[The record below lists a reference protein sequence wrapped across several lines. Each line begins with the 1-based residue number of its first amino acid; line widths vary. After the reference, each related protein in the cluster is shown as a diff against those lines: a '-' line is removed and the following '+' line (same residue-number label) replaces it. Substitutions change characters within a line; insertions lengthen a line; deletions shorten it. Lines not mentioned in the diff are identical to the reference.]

1 MPGDPLD
8 PETLARVE
16 LPEPRDEGGAVVAHA
31 LVIDHFGNVGLN
43 VDHERLAGTG
53 ITLGGRVDVEAHG
66 ERYVATYAQTFADV
80 SPGELIVYQDAYRT
94 LALAINR
101 GDAAGTLGAEAGR
114 RGAAAAAMIG
124 SPRVHHRLTDSTNER
139 AKQLAA
145 AGAPHG
151 TLVTADEQTAGR
163 GRQGRAW
170 TAPPRS
176 AVLMSLVL
184 RELDER
190 LPLTAAVAL
199 CEALPVEAAIKWP
212 NDVWIEGRKVAGI
225 LVEGRPQEGWAVL
238 GVGVNV
244 TTERFPAELAESA
257 TSLRLAGVEADPDAV
272 LAGLLRSLSDWLSA
286 PPDRVLEAWRS
297 LDALK
302 GERVR
307 WTGGEGIADGIDDS
321 GALRVETASGLVT
334 LDAGEVHLLR

>member
-1 MPGDPLD
+1 
-8 PETLARVE
+8 
-16 LPEPRDEGGAVVAHA
+16 
-31 LVIDHFGNVGLN
+31 
-43 VDHERLAGTG
+43 
-53 ITLGGRVDVEAHG
+53 
-66 ERYVATYAQTFADV
+66 
-80 SPGELIVYQDAYRT
+80 
-94 LALAINR
+94 
-101 GDAAGTLGAEAGR
+101 
-114 RGAAAAAMIG
+114 MIG

-163 GRQGRAW
+163 GRQGRVW

-176 AVLMSLVL
+176 AVLMSVVL

-199 CEALPVEAAIKWP
+199 CDALPVEATIKWP
-212 NDVWIEGRKVAGI
+212 NDVWIGGRKAAGI

-238 GVGVNV
+238 GVGLNV
-244 TTERFPAELAESA
+244 TTSEFPAELAEVA
-257 TSLRLAGVEADPDAV
+257 TSLHLAGVDATPAQA
-272 LAGLLRSLSDWLSA
+272 LDDLIASLSRWLGA
-286 PPDRVLEAWRS
+286 PPARVFEAWRG

-307 WTGGEGIADGIDDS
+307 WAGGEGVADGIDDS
-321 GALRVETASGLVT
+321 GALRVETADGPVT
-334 LDAGEVHLLR
+334 LEAGEVHLLR

>member
-1 MPGDPLD
+1 
-8 PETLARVE
+8 
-16 LPEPRDEGGAVVAHA
+16 
-31 LVIDHFGNVGLN
+31 
-43 VDHERLAGTG
+43 
-53 ITLGGRVDVEAHG
+53 
-66 ERYVATYAQTFADV
+66 
-80 SPGELIVYQDAYRT
+80 
-94 LALAINR
+94 
-101 GDAAGTLGAEAGR
+101 
-114 RGAAAAAMIG
+114 MIG
-124 SPRVHHRLTDSTNER
+124 SPRVHHRRTDSTNER

-151 TLVTADEQTAGR
+151 TLVSADEQTAGR

-170 TAPPRS
+170 TAPARS

-199 CEALPVEAAIKWP
+199 CEALPTEAAIKWP

-244 TTERFPAELAESA
+244 TTERFPADLAESA
-257 TSLRLAGVEADPDAV
+257 TSLRLAGADAEPDAV
-272 LAGLLRSLSDWLSA
+272 LASLLRSLTRWLDA
-286 PPDRVLEAWRS
+286 PPERVLETWRS

-302 GERVR
+302 GDRVR

-321 GALRVETASGLVT
+321 GALRVDTGAGLVT